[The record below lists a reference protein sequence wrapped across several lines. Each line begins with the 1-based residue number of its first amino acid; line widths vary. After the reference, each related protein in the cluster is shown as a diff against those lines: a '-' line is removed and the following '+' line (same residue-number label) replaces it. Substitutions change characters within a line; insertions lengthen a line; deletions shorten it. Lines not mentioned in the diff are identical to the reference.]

1 MKTKFT
7 MTIEE
12 AQARLSNSMADDLPY
27 SDNEVEVIILPPET
41 DNLSLNKVSKIALI
55 KFARAF
61 ADDLLNNRVKL
72 ATRGEFEFPPFSK
85 YCSLGETKAYVEK
98 YLTDNASKS

>member
-1 MKTKFT
+1 MS
-7 MTIEE
+7 IEE
-12 AQARLSNSMADDLPY
+12 AQFRLSNKMTDDLPY
-27 SDNEVEVIILPPET
+27 SDNEVEVIILPPEIKVQT
-41 DNLSLNKVSKIALI
+41 DNFPLNKVSKIALI

-61 ADDLLNNRVKL
+61 ADDLLSNRVKL
-72 ATRGEFEFPPFSK
+72 STRGEFEFPPFSK